1 VPRGGTAGAAPALS
15 VNNLPAISASPG
27 GNAITFGGGGV
38 NVPN

>member
-1 VPRGGTAGAAPALS
+1 